1 MTKVKRIFMIDNKKN
16 TYIEGE
22 SEQNHNNT

>member
-1 MTKVKRIFMIDNKKN
+1 MTKVKRIFMIDNKKK